1 MVDPDS
7 YLTYFAPIFVI
18 PFESFEISE
27 SKESI
32 FMVEAP
38 IVAIP
43 TISELWSKPD
53 AFLDFWEDPGI
64 VVLPAKEELQY
75 EKFEK
80 GVILV
85 VSSIFLSFAELL
97 PDFPLLFDDYPLIF
111 STLGVFSPS

>member
-1 MVDPDS
+1 
-7 YLTYFAPIFVI
+7 
-18 PFESFEISE
+18 
-27 SKESI
+27 
-32 FMVEAP
+32 
-38 IVAIP
+38 
-43 TISELWSKPD
+43 
-53 AFLDFWEDPGI
+53 